1 MGSAPLMLGDYVAK
15 IRSFAFLF
23 FSSQNSRVD
32 IRASFPR
39 GEAQLYR
46 ANATNLIS
54 RINDTRRLRAGLPCF
69 RICFKRQ
76 EYPILEKDY
85 NFVTIKNL
93 F

>member
-1 MGSAPLMLGDYVAK
+1 LQETRPVGKVGRLRGLCSE
-15 IRSFAFLF
+15 
-23 FSSQNSRVD
+23 SQNSPSLR
-32 IRASFPR
+32 R